1 MRGTGGGAFV
11 YIEVRSISKVS
22 NAMAPDDFETQ
33 NPAYPEQLFMLM
45 RRLEIEMGVAY
56 ALDAPTNSV
65 RWTLVWLWQRNSK

>member
-1 MRGTGGGAFV
+1 
-11 YIEVRSISKVS
+11 
-22 NAMAPDDFETQ
+22 MAPDDFETQ